1 TAVPSQ
7 RREDMISCLASCM
20 KWLGGVP
27 QAIVS
32 DNLKAAVSKGSK
44 YAPIINKTLAD
55 FSLHYGCVVDPARP
69 HHPQDKALV
78 ERSIELVYQRIYY
91 PLSRF
96 RFFDLASL
104 NAAIAGL
111 LPEYNDYLFAHGD
124 GSRRSHF

>member
-1 TAVPSQ
+1 
-7 RREDMISCLASCM
+7 
-20 KWLGGVP
+20 
-27 QAIVS
+27 
-32 DNLKAAVSKGSK
+32 
-44 YAPIINKTLAD
+44 
-55 FSLHYGCVVDPARP
+55 VDPARP

-124 GSRRSHF
+124 GSRRSHFVDLEKGYLQPLPTGSYSIRHYKRAKVQKTAHIYLSEDR